1 MLELNYALNLVM
13 KGIEGTMNS
22 AGLAVEY
29 PEGVQKSDLP
39 INWDGKKAIIMYRGE
54 KGRVRIEYEN
64 SKLALF
70 IAKAEE
76 SAAPDDDMP
85 RVSLSLLDLETFDER
100 DLKYIFEEYI
110 ETLEKYFINKSPM
123 AGKKM
128 PTPVSRTQAK
138 SGALAY
144 DANTLGSRFTTIYPE
159 LRDEYKLNLD
169 TYGEFLAED
178 FFVNHGN
185 KKVIETIRQND
196 RVKMRKLF
204 NLLNDIYE
212 DGTND
217 TQSLVGVTIL
227 GVSLAENPDLVA
239 TATEHFSD
247 TMREPVTEI
256 IKYLS
261 KSKSARMRLENP
273 PAYKPKKEKKGM
285 LSSMMGMGMQQP
297 PQNR

>member
-1 MLELNYALNLVM
+1 MLELNYALNLIM
-13 KGIEGTMNS
+13 KGIEGTVND
-22 AGLAVEY
+22 AGLKVEY
-29 PEGVQKSDLP
+29 PEGVQKPDLP
-39 INWDGKKAIIMYRGE
+39 IKTEGNKSVIMYRGE

-64 SKLALF
+64 DKLALF
-70 IAKAEE
+70 IAKADE

-85 RVSLSLLDLETFDER
+85 RISLSLLELETFDER

-110 ETLEKYFINKSPM
+110 ETLEKYFINKSAM
-123 AGKKM
+123 SGKKM
-128 PTPVSRTQAK
+128 PTPVSRSQAK

-159 LRDEYKLNLD
+159 LRDEYKNNLD

-185 KKVIETIRQND
+185 QKVIDTIRRND
-196 RVKMRKLF
+196 KVAMRKLF

-227 GVSLAENPDLVA
+227 GVSLAENPELIPVA
-239 TATEHFSD
+239 EEHFSD

-256 IKYLS
+256 IKFLS
-261 KSKSARMRLENP
+261 KSKSAKMRLEHP
-273 PAYKPKKEKKGM
+273 PIYKPKKEKKKGM
-285 LSSMMGMGMQQP
+285 LSSMMGMQQ
-297 PQNR
+297 QQ